1 MPVRIL
7 IYTGQLYDKWVRMK
21 GEEKLMYGGK
31 LYKIPTPQFVVFY
44 NGTTTRPEKE
54 VLSLSSAFEYVGD
67 KSLGHLEL
75 EIPVYNINRGM
86 NTELFNKSDKLRQYS
101 EFIAKLR
108 EFNKLYD
115 DYSQAVKETVSH
127 CIASDILA
135 DFLRK
140 NGGEVMSILTMEYD
154 VEIAKRVYAD
164 EQVEDKTV
172 EIVRNL
178 LALKLPKEHISQATG
193 MSLDAISKIESNL
206 GMEVR

>member
-1 MPVRIL
+1 M
-7 IYTGQLYDKWVRMK
+7 
-21 GEEKLMYGGK
+21 
-31 LYKIPTPQFVVFY
+31 
-44 NGTTTRPEKE
+44 
-54 VLSLSSAFEYVGD
+54 
-67 KSLGHLEL
+67 GHLEL